1 MNSLNKAISKI
12 MEQFEFEPSPEDN
25 MRSLICLALMII
37 FLSPIASIADTIDV
51 QIKGIDD
58 GKKTSKQQDYKEAV
72 LFAKREAIE
81 RAGVNIK
88 SMTTV
93 KDMMLESDYIE
104 TQAEAVLMPGY
115 NILDMGYSVDGIYQV
130 VLTGKV
136 QMETKEPQIKNSNI
150 TSTAPPLKITN
161 SLGMEFVYVKPGSF
175 MMGSP
180 ANESGR
186 YDDETQHRV
195 TLSKGFYMQTTE
207 VTQGQWRAIMGSSP
221 SKFSNCGEDCPVEQV
236 SWDDV
241 QTFISKL
248 NRKKGGNR
256 YRLPTEAEWEY
267 AARAGS
273 TARFCYGDD
282 EGRLSEYAWY
292 SGNSGDKTH
301 PVAQKQP
308 NAWGLYDMHGNVYE
322 WCQDWYDK
330 NYPSGNVTDPTGPSS
345 GSLRVLCGGSWS
357 SLAEF
362 CRSAI
367 RYGKFSV
374 TRNLYLGFR
383 LVREL

>member
-1 MNSLNKAISKI
+1 LKKVLFLFIAFFTLPVSILSAKI
-12 MEQFEFEPSPEDN
+12 
-25 MRSLICLALMII
+25 
-37 FLSPIASIADTIDV
+37 IDV

-58 GKKTSKQQDYKEAV
+58 GKKTFQQQDYKEAV
-72 LFAKREAIE
+72 LFAKREAIQ
-81 RAGVNIK
+81 RAGAKIK

-93 KDMMLESDYIE
+93 KDMMLESD
-104 TQAEAVLMPGY
+104 V
-115 NILDMGYSVDGIYQV
+115 
-130 VLTGKV
+130 
-136 QMETKEPQIKNSNI
+136 
-150 TSTAPPLKITN
+150 PPKKITN

-186 YDDETQHRV
+186 YDDEMQHRV

-292 SGNSGDKTH
+292 SGNSGGKTH

>member
-1 MNSLNKAISKI
+1 MFKNLYFILFCFLLIANIS
-12 MEQFEFEPSPEDN
+12 N
-25 MRSLICLALMII
+25 
-37 FLSPIASIADTIDV
+37 ADVIDV

-58 GKKTSKQQDYKEAV
+58 GTKTTKQHDYKEAV

-93 KDMMLESDYIE
+93 KDMMVESDYIE

-130 VLTGKV
+130 VLIGKV

-195 TLSKGFYMQTTE
+195 TLSKRFYMQTTE
-207 VTQGQWRAIMGSSP
+207 VTQGQWRAIMRSNP
-221 SKFSNCGEDCPVEQV
+221 SRFSNCGDDCPVEQV

-248 NRKKGGNR
+248 NRKKRWEQISAANR
-256 YRLPTEAEWEY
+256 SRVGVCGT
-267 AARAGS
+267 
-273 TARFCYGDD
+273 
-282 EGRLSEYAWY
+282 GRKHS
-292 SGNSGDKTH
+292 
-301 PVAQKQP
+301 PVLL
-308 NAWGLYDMHGNVYE
+308 WG
-322 WCQDWYDK
+322 
-330 NYPSGNVTDPTGPSS
+330 
-345 GSLRVLCGGSWS
+345 
-357 SLAEF
+357 
-362 CRSAI
+362 
-367 RYGKFSV
+367 
-374 TRNLYLGFR
+374 
-383 LVREL
+383 

>member
-1 MNSLNKAISKI
+1 MKKALFLFIAFFTLPVSILSAKI
-12 MEQFEFEPSPEDN
+12 
-25 MRSLICLALMII
+25 
-37 FLSPIASIADTIDV
+37 IDV

-58 GKKTSKQQDYKEAV
+58 GKKTFQQQDYKEAV
-72 LFAKREAIE
+72 LFAKRETIQ
-81 RAGVNIK
+81 RAGVKIK
-88 SMTTV
+88 SMTIV
-93 KDMMLESDYIE
+93 KDMMLESD
-104 TQAEAVLMPGY
+104 V
-115 NILDMGYSVDGIYQV
+115 
-130 VLTGKV
+130 
-136 QMETKEPQIKNSNI
+136 
-150 TSTAPPLKITN
+150 PPKKITN

-186 YDDETQHRV
+186 YDDEMQHRV

-292 SGNSGDKTH
+292 SGNSGGKTH

-367 RYGKFSV
+367 RYGKFSA

>member
-1 MNSLNKAISKI
+1 
-12 MEQFEFEPSPEDN
+12 
-25 MRSLICLALMII
+25 LI
-37 FLSPIASIADTIDV
+37 
-51 QIKGIDD
+51 
-58 GKKTSKQQDYKEAV
+58 
-72 LFAKREAIE
+72 
-81 RAGVNIK
+81 
-88 SMTTV
+88 
-93 KDMMLESDYIE
+93 
-104 TQAEAVLMPGY
+104 
-115 NILDMGYSVDGIYQV
+115 
-130 VLTGKV
+130 GKV

-221 SKFSNCGEDCPVEQV
+221 SRFSNCGDDCPVEKV
-236 SWDDV
+236 SWTDI
-241 QTFISKL
+241 QEFISKL
-248 NRKKGGNR
+248 NQIEVGSK

-367 RYGKFSV
+367 RYGKFPV

-383 LVREL
+383 LAREL

>member
-1 MNSLNKAISKI
+1 MSSRALSLLLIILFIPFS
-12 MEQFEFEPSPEDN
+12 
-25 MRSLICLALMII
+25 SL
-37 FLSPIASIADTIDV
+37 SADTIDV

-58 GKKTSKQQDYKEAV
+58 GTKTTKQQDYKEAV

-93 KDMMLESDYIE
+93 KDMMVESDYIE

-130 VLTGKV
+130 VLIGKV

-207 VTQGQWRAIMGSSP
+207 VTQGQWRAIMSSSP

-292 SGNSGDKTH
+292 SGNSGGKTH